1 MPSDSN
7 TIDKEINTTF
17 IRNTGPT
24 YLYGEVETSV
34 SGSKQMSISDSKVT
48 VNKLAIGLPALT
60 DFSASAT
67 TGGSLGA
74 GTYYYRVFS
83 FDSFDH
89 PGIPGPETAVVVGG
103 ANNAVSM
110 SWTAVP
116 GASYYRVGKGT
127 IQGATVSYLQ
137 TNEVTFTDTGQS
149 FIASNPIQA
158 GSNEG
163 SITTYGTI
171 DLPSGTGAIRWYGY
185 TTGTVGASISSTSA
199 GEMDFMTAT
208 GSAQGNFIFLNQNEA
223 QRIVFQT
230 NTTSPVISFS
240 GSGVVAGV
248 IEADPLIFSIGGAE
262 RGRFTTTALTI
273 NPTSNQLIL
282 GATRTATINAP
293 TPATTSRVYT
303 FPDLSG
309 DYSVVGTIGTQTISG
324 VKTFD
329 GQLIGKGTATNDD
342 AAAGYIGEY
351 IESVVSTLTNFP
363 ATTGNLGDATSISLT
378 AGDWDVEFIVLLNE
392 SGGSL
397 TTQMDVG
404 ISTTSGNSATG
415 LTLGE
420 NRFRNGDNTV
430 VISTTARTLGV
441 PSYRMKFS
449 GTTTVYGKLLGN
461 YTVATPQ
468 FRCRLSAR
476 RAR

>member
-1 MPSDSN
+1 MEGSDVKLMPTDEKLIN
-7 TIDKEINTTF
+7 EVNTTF

-24 YLYGEVETSV
+24 YLYGELESNV
-34 SGSKQMSISDSKVT
+34 SGYRQLTTSDSKVT
-48 VNKLAIGLPALT
+48 VSKLSIGLPAMT
-60 DFSASAT
+60 GFTASAT

-83 FDSFDH
+83 FDALGR

-116 GASYYRVGKGT
+116 GADYYRVGKGT
-127 IQGATVSYLQ
+127 IQGATVSYIQ
-137 TNEVTFTDTGQS
+137 TSEITFSDIGQS

-199 GEMDFMTAT
+199 GEMDFMTAK
-208 GSAQGNFIFLNQNEA
+208 GSAQGNFIFLNENEA

-230 NTTSPVISFS
+230 SSTSPVISFS
-240 GSGVVAGV
+240 GTGVVAGV
-248 IEADPLIFSIGGAE
+248 IEADPLIFSIGGSE
-262 RGRFTTTALTI
+262 RGRFTSASLTV
-273 NPTSNQLIL
+273 SN
-282 GATRTATINAP
+282 
-293 TPATTSRVYT
+293 
-303 FPDLSG
+303 
-309 DYSVVGTIGTQTISG
+309 
-324 VKTFD
+324 
-329 GQLIGKGTATNDD
+329 QLIGKGTATNDD

-363 ATTGNLGDATSISLT
+363 GTTGNLGDATSISLT

-392 SGGSL
+392 AGGSL

-415 LTLGE
+415 LVLGE

-441 PSYRMKFS
+441 PSYRMKLS

-461 YTVATPQ
+461 FTVGTPQ

-476 RAR
+476 RRR